1 MNQPVSRRPIF
12 PRLMLGAV
20 TLAISALAATPALA
34 EGFERGPDPTVAALD
49 VTGPFEVASYAIP
62 GADAKKHNYG
72 GATVYYPKSTTQTF
86 GVVAM
91 MPGFLAFQ
99 AVYTTLVKKVASH
112 GFVVINIDSIKPGD
126 LPDVRAQE
134 MAQALAHVVDLAK
147 EGKVPYAN
155 VADVSRR
162 AMMGNSM
169 GGGALLSAAV
179 ADPTLK
185 AAVALQPWHTTKSFA
200 ADTVPTLIVACEKDT
215 IAPNPQHSDP
225 FYASLSTDL
234 PRGEIEVK
242 GGSHVCATFLANKQQ
257 HATVVK
263 GTIAWLKRFLDEDMR
278 YDPLIK
284 GGINV
289 GDFSRYRVES
299 F

>member
-1 MNQPVSRRPIF
+1 MNNKLSRYSLAT
-12 PRLMLGAV
+12 RLLLGSTA
-20 TLAISALAATPALA
+20 LAICALTAAPAWA
-34 EGFERGPDPTVAALD
+34 EGFERGPDPTAAALD

-62 GADAKKHNYG
+62 LADAKSHHYG
-72 GATVYYPKSTTQTF
+72 GATVHYPKSTTQTF

-91 MPGFLAFQ
+91 MPGFQAFQ

-112 GFVVINIDSIKPGD
+112 GFVVINIDSIKRGD
-126 LPDVRAQE
+126 LPDVRAQQ
-134 MAQALAHVVDLAK
+134 MAEALAHVVDLAK
-147 EGKVPYAN
+147 AGKVPYAP
-155 VADVSRR
+155 VTDVTRR

-200 ADTVPTLIVACEKDT
+200 ADAVPTLIVACEKDT
-215 IAPNPQHSDP
+215 IAPNATHSDP
-225 FYASLSTDL
+225 FYASLSTSL
-234 PRGEIEVK
+234 PRSEIK
-242 GGSHVCATFLANKQQ
+242 GASHLCATFLANKQQ

-263 GTIAWLKRFLDEDMR
+263 GAIAWLKRFVDEDMR
-278 YDPLIK
+278 YDPLVK
-284 GGINV
+284 GGINE
-289 GDFSRYRVES
+289 GDFSRFKVES